1 MNDKITKAKVGVI
14 LEQPFFATLMLRK
27 QFIAD
32 PNISKFST
40 NGEVIK
46 YNPQYVEEIGYEE
59 LKTIICRAAMHT
71 ALLHHLRRNGR
82 GQAKWN
88 KACEYAVN
96 PILQNAG
103 MRLPPG
109 SLISKEYDNI
119 TSEGI
124 YKMMGEDPDEDGPPQ
139 SHDPD
144 VNVEDGSHPTK
155 SEQEQE
161 AEVKQALAQAML
173 VSKQQGKMPAELER
187 LIKELLNPIIPWEE
201 VLARFLSEPAKNDY
215 SFSKPNTRFLH
226 TGFILPSLS
235 NLEIAEVFLIVDVSG
250 SVSEKLLNQFAGEMQ
265 SICSTY
271 SCPITVLYV
280 NTKVTGTERIEPDDV
295 FKLSPKGGGGTDFRP
310 GFEWLKERDI
320 EPKSLVYLT
329 DGECN
334 SFPEE
339 PDFHVLWAI
348 YGNNTRF
355 KPPFGEV
362 IQVDYDE

>member
-201 VLARFLSEPAKNDY
+201 V
-215 SFSKPNTRFLH
+215 
-226 TGFILPSLS
+226 
-235 NLEIAEVFLIVDVSG
+235 
-250 SVSEKLLNQFAGEMQ
+250 
-265 SICSTY
+265 
-271 SCPITVLYV
+271 
-280 NTKVTGTERIEPDDV
+280 
-295 FKLSPKGGGGTDFRP
+295 
-310 GFEWLKERDI
+310 
-320 EPKSLVYLT
+320 
-329 DGECN
+329 
-334 SFPEE
+334 
-339 PDFHVLWAI
+339 
-348 YGNNTRF
+348 
-355 KPPFGEV
+355 
-362 IQVDYDE
+362 